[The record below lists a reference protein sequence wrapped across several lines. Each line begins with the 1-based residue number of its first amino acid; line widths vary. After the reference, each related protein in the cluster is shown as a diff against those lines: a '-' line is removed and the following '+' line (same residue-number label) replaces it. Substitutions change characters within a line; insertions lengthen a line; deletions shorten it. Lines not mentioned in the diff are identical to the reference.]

1 MRLFAGRSSAPTRKK
16 SPQPSQAEIARSH
29 AHEVSTTGHSAK
41 RTELTDPGSRA
52 RELSEWPLS
61 ERRTASLVADIGRRD
76 VKPARE
82 DLSSSGWAVS
92 DPSGLTQMAKVEPL

>member
-1 MRLFAGRSSAPTRKK
+1 MPMRLFAGRCRRPTRKK

-41 RTELTDPGSRA
+41 RTELTETREIGP
-52 RELSEWPLS
+52 ELSEWPLS

-76 VKPARE
+76 V
-82 DLSSSGWAVS
+82 
-92 DPSGLTQMAKVEPL
+92 